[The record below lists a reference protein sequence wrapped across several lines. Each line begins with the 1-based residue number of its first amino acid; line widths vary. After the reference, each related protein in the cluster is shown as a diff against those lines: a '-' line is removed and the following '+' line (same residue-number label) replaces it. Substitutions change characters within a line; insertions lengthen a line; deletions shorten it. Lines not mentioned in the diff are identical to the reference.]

1 VTSVAVSR
9 KRVVL
14 VGVGGHARCVLRA
27 LAARLDVEVVCGV
40 DPAIAAGSSRHGL
53 PIVGDDNRLPELRAD
68 GIEFFAM
75 GIGGIGDNTSRRES
89 FLRAVRSGLKP
100 LRLVDP
106 TAIVADDTQ
115 LADGVFVAPGAVVCP
130 GTSIG
135 ANSIVNTRAVIEH
148 DCMIGEHAH
157 VASGAVL
164 CGGVRVLTGAH
175 IGAGAVVRQ
184 YLEIGENALVGV
196 GAVVVTDIST
206 GVCVAGNPA
215 RQLVSSKK

>member
-1 VTSVAVSR
+1 LTSVTVSR

-27 LAARLDVEVVCGV
+27 LAARSDIEVVCGV
-40 DPAIAAGSSRHGL
+40 DPAITADSRRYGLMIAG
-53 PIVGDDNRLPELRAD
+53 GDDRLGQLRNE
-68 GIEFFAM
+68 GVEFFVM
-75 GIGGIGDNTSRRES
+75 GIGGIGDNSARRDS
-89 FLRAVRSGLKP
+89 FLRAVKSGLKP

-106 TAIVADDTQ
+106 TAIVADDAQ

-130 GTSIG
+130 GASLG

-148 DCMIGEHAH
+148 DCVVGDHAH
-157 VASGAVL
+157 IASGAIL
-164 CGGVRVLTGAH
+164 CGGVRVLMGAH

-184 YLEIGENALVGV
+184 YLKIGENALVGV
-196 GAVVVTDIST
+196 GAVVVTDVST

-215 RQLVSSKK
+215 RQLVSSRR